1 MKKIVFIYLLL
12 TNLAFGYN
20 YNDLLLQAQASIF
33 PKIILLDRK
42 LENKLINGKI
52 VYTIVYDKKDYLIAL
67 EIKEFI
73 DAKYKGKFDKYKYTI
88 NLVEF
93 ANVTNQTQMT
103 VFYVLNSS
111 EREIKKIANFAK
123 EKGVISF
130 SYDENNLKNGL
141 LFSLVLEKSTTLYL
155 NKEYL
160 DTRKVDFVN
169 SLLQM
174 IKYVDKENS

>member
-1 MKKIVFIYLLL
+1 MKKIILIYLFL
-12 TNLAFGYN
+12 TSLAFGYN
-20 YNDLLLQAQASIF
+20 YNELFLQAQASIF
-33 PKIILLDRK
+33 PKIILLDKK

-67 EIKEFI
+67 EIKELI
-73 DAKYKGKFDKYKYTI
+73 DANYKGKFDKYAYKI

-93 ANVTNQTQMT
+93 SNVTNQTQIT

-111 EREIKKIANFAK
+111 EKEIQRIANFAK

-155 NKEYL
+155 NKKYL

-174 IKYVDKENS
+174 TKYVDKENG

>member
-1 MKKIVFIYLLL
+1 MKKIILIYLLL

-20 YNDLLLQAQASIF
+20 YNELLLQAQASIF
-33 PKIILLDRK
+33 PKITLLDKK

-52 VYTIVYDKKDYLIAL
+52 VYTIVYDKKDYLVAL
-67 EIKEFI
+67 EIKELI
-73 DAKYKGKFDKYKYTI
+73 DANCKGKFDKYAYKI

-93 ANVTNQTQMT
+93 SNVTNQTQVT

-111 EREIKKIANFAK
+111 EKEIQRIANFAK
-123 EKGVISF
+123 EKGIISF

-155 NKEYL
+155 NKKYL
-160 DTRKVDFVN
+160 DIRKVDFVN

-174 IKYVDKENS
+174 TKYVDEDNS

>member
-1 MKKIVFIYLLL
+1 MKKIILIYLLFA
-12 TNLAFGYN
+12 NLAFGYN
-20 YNDLLLQAQASIF
+20 YNDLLLKAQASIF
-33 PKIILLDRK
+33 PKITLLDKK
-42 LENKLINGKI
+42 LENKLINGQI
-52 VYTIVYDKKDYLIAL
+52 VYTIVYDKKDYLVAL

-73 DAKYKGKFDKYKYTI
+73 DANYKGKFYKYRYKI

-93 ANVTNQTQMT
+93 SDLTSQTQTT
-103 VFYVLNSS
+103 VFYVLYSS
-111 EREIKKIANFAK
+111 ESNIIKIANFAK

-130 SYDENNLKNGL
+130 SYDESNLKYGL

-160 DTRKVDFVN
+160 DTKKVDFVN

-174 IKYVDKENS
+174 IRYVDKENS